1 MAQHEKKHDQTKEQK
16 ARAKKKLSVIEK
28 TPVLG
33 SGEVPTTHTKVS
45 RARQAPKGSVPWT
58 SLQTWA
64 SPQVQCQLVGGW
76 GWGGMVLAEDVTSM
90 WAG

>member
-45 RARQAPKGSVPWT
+45 RADRKSV
-58 SLQTWA
+58 
-64 SPQVQCQLVGGW
+64 V
-76 GWGGMVLAEDVTSM
+76 
-90 WAG
+90 